1 MGKIHIIAKVDNEGK
16 VEVKEIF
23 TNKAVAERFLETA
36 CHDGKYTLTSKD
48 TNDKKYEKMLKHND
62 YHALEMVMETKWK
75 KKKEGDVVLYN
86 EGQPYLIWQEIRK
99 YNEMVNPFAPTPHVT
114 LHSESE
120 FSEED
125 NVFTFRIHF
134 DVVISDDT
142 SKHDEIEKTW
152 ITKMKTLSEEVRDLY
167 CKESKTVE
175 QINTWLQEQH
185 KSFTKEVQ
193 VSVK

>member
-23 TNKAVAERFLETA
+23 TNKALAERFLETA
-36 CHDGKYTLTSKD
+36 CHDGKYTLISKD
-48 TNDKKYEKMLKHND
+48 TNDKKYEKILKHND

-75 KKKEGDVVLYN
+75 KKNEGNIVLYN
-86 EGQPYLIWQEIRK
+86 EGQPYLIWQKIRK
-99 YNEMVNPFAPTPHVT
+99 YNESLNPFIPTAHVKV
-114 LHSESE
+114 HSESE

-134 DVVISDDT
+134 DVEISDDT
-142 SKHDEIEKTW
+142 STHDEIEKSW
-152 ITKMKTLSEEVRDLY
+152 VEKMKTLSKELCDLS

-175 QINTWLQEQH
+175 QINVWLQEQH
-185 KSFTKEVQ
+185 TLLTKEVQ
-193 VSVK
+193 TVSK